1 MPICKYIKYINIY
14 IYVNIYLHVMKAYDL
29 LIPSAQATP
38 IGSNAN
44 SAEMLKVEP
53 GLAHVSSHAFT
64 YLQNM
69 SQKHVSSD
77 DSN

>member
-1 MPICKYIKYINIY
+1 
-14 IYVNIYLHVMKAYDL
+14 MKAYDL

-53 GLAHVSSHAFT
+53 GLAHVSAHAFT